1 MKRLLVF
8 VLMVVV
14 CANFC
19 GCALSTSRIQSNLSD
34 TGYSIIEMDEER
46 LNELNTELKY
56 SYQGSGSIIKGFY
69 AVNNDTNGSVTV
81 LEFQNKDDLTLMYKM
96 AKDSI
101 NDGES
106 VDLSGYVLVFGDKDG
121 VKAALN

>member
-1 MKRLLVF
+1 
-8 VLMVVV
+8 
-14 CANFC
+14 
-19 GCALSTSRIQSNLSD
+19 
-34 TGYSIIEMDEER
+34 MDEER

-56 SYQGSGSIIKGFY
+56 SYQGSGSIITGFY